1 MQDVLI
7 VVDMQVDFVSGALG
21 TKEAQAVLPHVVDKV
36 KSFSGKLV
44 FTRDTH
50 SPDYLT
56 TQEGTMLPIA
66 HCIKDT
72 EGWQL
77 AGELKEL
84 AKGQDI
90 IDKPAFGSLELAEHI
105 KTLHQQQPINRITLV
120 GLCTDICVLSN
131 ALILKAALPE
141 VSVHVD
147 AACCAGA
154 SPEGHETAL
163 KALKPCQVV
172 VENFKPKE

>member
-1 MQDVLI
+1 MQDILI
-7 VVDMQVDFVSGALG
+7 VVDMQNDFVSGALG
-21 TKEAQAVLPHVVDKV
+21 TREAQAVLPHVVERV
-36 KSFSGKLV
+36 KGFHGKLV

-77 AGELKEL
+77 AGELAAL
-84 AKGQDI
+84 SKGQDI
-90 IDKPAFGSLELAEHI
+90 IDKPAFGSLALAEHI
-105 KTLHQQQPINRITLV
+105 QALHAQDPIRRITLI

-131 ALILKAALPE
+131 ALILKAALPG
-141 VSVHVD
+141 VPVHVD

-154 SPEGHETAL
+154 SPEGHQTAL
-163 KALKPCQVV
+163 KALLPCQVV
-172 VENFKPKE
+172 VENFKP